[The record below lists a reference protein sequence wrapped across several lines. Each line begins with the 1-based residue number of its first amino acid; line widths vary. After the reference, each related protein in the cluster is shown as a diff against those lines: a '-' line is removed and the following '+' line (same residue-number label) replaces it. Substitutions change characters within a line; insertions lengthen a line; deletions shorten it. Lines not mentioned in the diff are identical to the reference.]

1 MTCSLCLASCR
12 TQKSM
17 LQQLSGSEACPTPTS
32 IAAAALSVAASEM
45 SSTSSLLESTSERYE
60 RSSSSGLRIASETLA
75 TSGEESAAAE
85 AIVSGRNLA
94 FA

>member
-1 MTCSLCLASCR
+1 MPHADVHRRGGLVGR
-12 TQKSM
+12 
-17 LQQLSGSEACPTPTS
+17 G
-32 IAAAALSVAASEM
+32 VM
-45 SSTSSLLESTSERYE
+45 SSTSSLLESTSERYD